1 MVPAVDSEDDP
12 DLFDKVPVVVGL
24 VAGLVDIV
32 GSRVVV
38 VVVIVGRSVIVG

>member
-12 DLFDKVPVVVGL
+12 NLFAEVLVVVGL

-38 VVVIVGRSVIVG
+38 VVVIVERVIVG